1 MKIKSLFRVIWN
13 SFPLVRNFLEPDFT
27 WMAKKG
33 FHMSSKNVLLIFKS
47 NIMYKPVIYRLARDF
62 DLVFNILE
70 AKILPR
76 KEGRI
81 LLELRGSEDVIEK
94 GIRFLQ
100 QHQVVVQPLS
110 DKVWREEEKCVHCGA
125 CTGLCPTG
133 ALEMTRPEMRVSFD
147 VEKCVACGMCGLV
160 CPFGA
165 MKDVTL
171 FDPFAEGRSD
181 TK

>member
-1 MKIKSLFRVIWN
+1 
-13 SFPLVRNFLEPDFT
+13 
-27 WMAKKG
+27 MA
-33 FHMSSKNVLLIFKS
+33 SKNVLLIFKS

-76 KEGRI
+76 REGRI
-81 LLELRGSEDVIEK
+81 LLELRGEDDTIDK
-94 GIRFLQ
+94 GIKFLQ
-100 QHQVVVQPLS
+100 DHQVVVEFLA
-110 DKVWREEEKCVHCGA
+110 DKVWREEELCVHCGA

-133 ALEMTRPEMRVSFD
+133 ALSISPDDKKIVFD

-171 FDPFAEGRSD
+171 FDPFAEGRSAQG
-181 TK
+181 

>member
-1 MKIKSLFRVIWN
+1 
-13 SFPLVRNFLEPDFT
+13 
-27 WMAKKG
+27 MA
-33 FHMSSKNVLLIFKS
+33 SRNVLLIFKA

-81 LLELRGSEDVIEK
+81 LLELRGEEDLIEK
-94 GIRFLQ
+94 GVKFLEDQ
-100 QHQVVVQPLS
+100 EVVVEPLA
-110 DKVWREEEKCVHCGA
+110 DKVWREEELCVHCGA

-133 ALEMTRPEMRVSFD
+133 ALSILTPDMKIVFD
-147 VEKCVACGMCGLV
+147 VQKCVACGMCGLV

-171 FDPFAEGRSD
+171 FDPFAEGRVAE
-181 TK
+181 K